1 MTERNEGQAQRGQ
14 DQRKQS
20 QGKQCQKKQSQGKQ
34 CQKKQPRL
42 PPPSALELL
51 KAPDCRKYIRFA
63 DGKTVLFPSLSSPDG
78 QILALALEEEHTE
91 AGRALL
97 DALWFSHP
105 VCVILDDGNR
115 IQGYRME
122 VYRCHI
128 AGPLFLK
135 KLLEVRMEDPEK
147 DMASAWELHFLE
159 EEELTKEKRAAL
171 LGAAPADRAEIPE
184 WHLDHPA
191 LHGQTGR

>member
-1 MTERNEGQAQRGQ
+1 MTGRNEGQARRGQ
-14 DQRKQS
+14 GQGKQS
-20 QGKQCQKKQSQGKQ
+20 QGEEW
-34 CQKKQPRL
+34 QKKQPRL
-42 PPPSALELL
+42 LRPSALELL

-97 DALWFSHP
+97 DAHWFSHP

-135 KLLEVRMEDPEK
+135 KLLEVRTEDPEK

-171 LGAAPADRAEIPE
+171 LGAAPADRAKIPE

-191 LHGQTGR
+191 LHGQAGR

>member
-1 MTERNEGQAQRGQ
+1 MSETKRKQAQE
-14 DQRKQS
+14 
-20 QGKQCQKKQSQGKQ
+20 
-34 CQKKQPRL
+34 L
-42 PPPSALELL
+42 PPKALKLL
-51 KAPDCRKYIRFA
+51 ENPACRKYICFA
-63 DGKTVLFPSLSSPDG
+63 GGKTFLFPTLASPDG
-78 QILALALEEEHTE
+78 RILALALEEEHTE
-91 AGRALL
+91 PGRALV
-97 DALWFSHP
+97 DGLWFSRP
-105 VCVILDDGNR
+105 VCVVLDDGKER
-115 IQGYRME
+115 LGLWME

-135 KLLEVRMEDPEK
+135 KLLEVRAEDPEK